1 MLMPR
6 ILSEDDV
13 SDFRARLCEAALRR
27 FGKEGEAGI
36 SFRKLAQDLGVSAT
50 TPYRYFKDKDAIM
63 AALRADAFDR
73 FALALERAYDR
84 SEGHALVRARI
95 VMQAYIDFVRAD
107 PKAYR
112 LMFDGSSREMTG
124 HPDLQR
130 ASTRAKATMS
140 RHIVGLVEAGLL
152 PAETDAPMLG
162 FVLWSQLHGSVMLHL
177 AGKLNAATMFK
188 IVEEATRL
196 VLRGAGLKI
205 KVKAEAA

>member
-1 MLMPR
+1 MPR
-6 ILSEDDV
+6 ILSAADV
-13 SDFRARLCEAALRR
+13 SDFRTRLCEAALRR
-27 FGKEGEAGI
+27 FGTEGEAGI

-73 FALALERAYDR
+73 FALAMERAYDR
-84 SEGHALVRARI
+84 SEGAALSRARA

-112 LMFDGSSREMTG
+112 LMFDGDQHELG
-124 HPDLQR
+124 DYPELQR

-140 RHIVGLVEAGLL
+140 RHVTGMVEAGVL
-152 PAETDAPMLG
+152 PAETDAQMLG
-162 FVLWSQLHGSVMLHL
+162 FVLWSQLHGAVMLHL
-177 AGKLNAATMFK
+177 AGKLNADAMFK
-188 IVEEATRL
+188 IVEQATRL
-196 VLRGAGLKI
+196 LLRGAGLKI

>member
-1 MLMPR
+1 MPKVLR
-6 ILSEDDV
+6 DEDI

-36 SFRKLAQDLGVSAT
+36 SFRKLAQDLGVSPT

-73 FALALERAYDR
+73 FAQVMERAYER
-84 SEGHALVRARI
+84 SEGPALLRARAA
-95 VMQAYIDFVRAD
+95 MQAYVEFVRAD

-112 LMFDGSSREMTG
+112 LMFDGDQHELRDYPE
-124 HPDLQR
+124 LQR
-130 ASTRAKATMS
+130 ASLRAKATMS
-140 RHIVGLVEAGLL
+140 RHIVGMVEAGLL
-152 PAETDAPMLG
+152 PAETDAAMLG
-162 FVLWSQLHGSVMLHL
+162 FVMWSQLHGAVMLHL
-177 AGKLNAATMFK
+177 AGKLNNEAMSA

>member
-1 MLMPR
+1 MPKVLR
-6 ILSEDDV
+6 DEDI

-36 SFRKLAQDLGVSAT
+36 SFRKLAGDLGVSAT

-73 FALALERAYDR
+73 FAQAMERAYER
-84 SEGHALVRARI
+84 SEGPALLRART
-95 VMQAYIDFVRAD
+95 VMQAYVDFVRAD

-112 LMFDGSSREMTG
+112 LMFDGDQHELRDYPE
-124 HPDLQR
+124 LQR
-130 ASTRAKATMS
+130 ASLRAKATMS
-140 RHIVGLVEAGLL
+140 RHIVGMVEAGLL
-152 PAETDAPMLG
+152 PAETDAAMLG
-162 FVLWSQLHGSVMLHL
+162 FVMWSQLHGAVMLHL
-177 AGKLNAATMFK
+177 AGKLNSEAMFA

>member
-1 MLMPR
+1 MPR
-6 ILSEDDV
+6 LLTDDDV
-13 SDFRARLCEAALRR
+13 TDFRARLCEAALRR

-36 SFRKLAQDLGVSAT
+36 SFRKLAEDLGVSAT

-73 FALALERAYDR
+73 FAVTMERAYER
-84 SEGHALVRARI
+84 SDGPALVRARA
-95 VMQAYIDFVRAD
+95 VLQAYIEFVHAD
-107 PKAYR
+107 PGAYR
-112 LMFDGSSREMTG
+112 LMFDGSPQEMKDY
-124 HPDLQR
+124 PDLQR

-140 RHIVGLVEAGLL
+140 RHVVGMVEAGVL
-152 PAETDAPMLG
+152 PADTDAPMLG
-162 FVLWSQLHGSVMLHL
+162 FVMWSQLHGAVMLHL
-177 AGKLNAATMFK
+177 AGKLSREIMLE